1 MHQLDEQLFL
11 SFLVPRQC
19 TFIESN
25 LPKQGKKAEI
35 ENPDGILNQK
45 GIREEIE
52 VQKCV
57 EKRMY
62 FHKVLIFL
70 GKTLNEIHER
80 ERERER
86 EGGRDFNVTSSF
98 PSSTAASW

>member
-1 MHQLDEQLFL
+1 M
-11 SFLVPRQC
+11 
-19 TFIESN
+19 
-25 LPKQGKKAEI
+25 EI

-70 GKTLNEIHER
+70 GKTLNKIHER
-80 ERERER
+80 ERVGEVLTLPVPFQVPQQLL
-86 EGGRDFNVTSSF
+86 GNWLSSLNY
-98 PSSTAASW
+98 SHKTHKSY

>member
-1 MHQLDEQLFL
+1 M
-11 SFLVPRQC
+11 
-19 TFIESN
+19 I
-25 LPKQGKKAEI
+25 EI

-45 GIREEIE
+45 WIREEIE

-70 GKTLNEIHER
+70 GKTLNKIHER

>member
-1 MHQLDEQLFL
+1 
-11 SFLVPRQC
+11 LVPRQC

-25 LPKQGKKAEI
+25 LPKQGKMIEI

-45 GIREEIE
+45 WIREEIE

-70 GKTLNEIHER
+70 GKTLNKIHER
-80 ERERER
+80 ERERDRGWER
-86 EGGRDFNVTSSF
+86 F
-98 PSSTAASW
+98 